1 MVRSSTTTGRAQGS
15 LLVKK
20 QMREKKTLRAPLVA
34 WPWHSVTAM
43 QTQRLPVRHVLKQ
56 TLKLA
61 LIQKRVQTVTLSGA
75 LEAGT
80 VASVATAA
88 TVALEDA
95 AVDATVVSFQDAAL
109 DAART

>member
-1 MVRSSTTTGRAQGS
+1 
-15 LLVKK
+15 
-20 QMREKKTLRAPLVA
+20 MREKKTLRAPLVA

-80 VASVATAA
+80 VATAA